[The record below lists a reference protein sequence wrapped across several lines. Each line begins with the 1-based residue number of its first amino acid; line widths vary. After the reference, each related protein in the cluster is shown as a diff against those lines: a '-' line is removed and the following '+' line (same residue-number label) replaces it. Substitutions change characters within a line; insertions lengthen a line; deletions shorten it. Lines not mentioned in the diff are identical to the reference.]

1 MVHWSHLLVPYCHY
15 CYLLPLLCFRCFHCF
30 HCFLF
35 LPLSLPPSFLL
46 PSPFFFRLPLP
57 LRLFLFLP
65 SITNLFVCL
74 KIVSLTVT
82 NKQKQNNKSVTTTTS
97 PPTTTPPPTTHYPL
111 TNPSN
116 NTPRC
121 NISTLCAFS
130 KHHIPHTATQTVLS
144 FANRLGNIFANC
156 LSTRLE

>member
-1 MVHWSHLLVPYCHY
+1 MCTLHDGVQYRNIGHICCYCH
-15 CYLLPLLCFRCFHCF
+15 LLPLLCFRCFRCF
-30 HCFLF
+30 RCFLF
-35 LPLSLPPSFLL
+35 LPLFLPLSFLL
-46 PSPFFFRLPLP
+46 PPPFFRLPLP

-82 NKQKQNNKSVTTTTS
+82 NKQKQNNKSVT
-97 PPTTTPPPTTHYPL
+97 TTTPPPTTHYPL